1 MRRAAGS
8 TCRASCSSS
17 TGSQLRPDQRLR
29 DPGLPK
35 VCDALAARA
44 RTRFADAERHFGHG
58 DRRALRPALVMMHV
72 YRRTLDRLIGRGWR
86 QLEHPVRLPRP
97 ERLWLA
103 LRYGLL

>member
-1 MRRAAGS
+1 MCDVGRAG
-8 TCRASCSSS
+8 
-17 TGSQLRPDQRLR
+17 Q
-29 DPGLPK
+29 
-35 VCDALAARA
+35 DA
-44 RTRFADAERHFGHG
+44 RFDAERHFRHG

-72 YRRTLDRLIGRGWR
+72 YRRTLDRLIARGWR